1 MAELAGFAVGRA
13 PAGVNLPMPIQRPY
27 AADPGTLTEWLV
39 SHTDRVGRDEMLE
52 VLAAMNAKY
61 ANVVDAT
68 KTPEEVTTL
77 LKELAEDV
85 LASEGLE
92 SFLTVTTPEGGKP
105 TIITVSRLSRFR
117 SGIGQVSQ
125 FDNDVYGFFGEVE
138 EGQLPPLMKLPD
150 ALSMRQALAVREV
163 RVASVEEWI
172 AWYGEGADNP
182 RVPIQGDELMAE
194 EALGNM
200 VTVKVPL
207 LQYVPMAWAPYFMA
221 AQTPEAAMRT
231 LRKLE
236 DGNLSERQDMI
247 TASLKFW
254 LKAACMRSGAIGV
267 HRYRSKLHLTW
278 ATPRGAL
285 DRTLSRWATRR
296 LAPFMSIAAIVPP
309 TIAAPPLP
317 GGGPMAGVPFGAPP
331 HGATGM
337 LPYEARETKV
347 YSPLEH
353 ERIRLACGLDLA
365 NYEAGRPA
373 IYAVILAEGR
383 SMVKVEAV
391 LQKFMA
397 PAPDDWDPIR
407 LYISQEL
414 VRDMKDLKFGWGNE
428 NTYDTCHRGISPFAV
443 LQVSMEQQTKR
454 RKTQERADRAT
465 YLSTDDVRSLETEPG
480 FCPSSYYGMLNLL
493 RRYIRLLTV
502 LFGGGCAHLTEV
514 QGVYQV
520 LAEKAAV
527 YESMSGELV
536 AETLWQVFVDARDCF
551 SHLGPGLP
559 ESQLFTLRH
568 YIRSCSLKVTIN
580 CPVNLLL
587 NVQPGPAPGVVSQT
601 SSNATRNGR
610 AAHHGGGSM
619 GSSTLSTLS
628 TPTMQENATRVGG
641 KRTNPQPVPEIVAIM
656 QGLRTHTPGVTMN
669 EFMRSEKLLM
679 ADVGIGG
686 RGACLDFM
694 YFGECARP
702 GCTYNHDPQ
711 SVSAGKR
718 RDIVKKMN
726 RAVKTFIEKNPGE

>member
-1 MAELAGFAVGRA
+1 M
-13 PAGVNLPMPIQRPY
+13 
-27 AADPGTLTEWLV
+27 
-39 SHTDRVGRDEMLE
+39 
-52 VLAAMNAKY
+52 
-61 ANVVDAT
+61 
-68 KTPEEVTTL
+68 
-77 LKELAEDV
+77 
-85 LASEGLE
+85 
-92 SFLTVTTPEGGKP
+92 
-105 TIITVSRLSRFR
+105 
-117 SGIGQVSQ
+117 
-125 FDNDVYGFFGEVE
+125 
-138 EGQLPPLMKLPD
+138 
-150 ALSMRQALAVREV
+150 
-163 RVASVEEWI
+163 
-172 AWYGEGADNP
+172 
-182 RVPIQGDELMAE
+182 
-194 EALGNM
+194 
-200 VTVKVPL
+200 
-207 LQYVPMAWAPYFMA
+207 
-221 AQTPEAAMRT
+221 
-231 LRKLE
+231 
-236 DGNLSERQDMI
+236 
-247 TASLKFW
+247 
-254 LKAACMRSGAIGV
+254 
-267 HRYRSKLHLTW
+267 
-278 ATPRGAL
+278 
-285 DRTLSRWATRR
+285 
-296 LAPFMSIAAIVPP
+296 
-309 TIAAPPLP
+309 
-317 GGGPMAGVPFGAPP
+317 
-331 HGATGM
+331 
-337 LPYEARETKV
+337 
-347 YSPLEH
+347 
-353 ERIRLACGLDLA
+353 
-365 NYEAGRPA
+365 
-373 IYAVILAEGR
+373 
-383 SMVKVEAV
+383 
-391 LQKFMA
+391 
-397 PAPDDWDPIR
+397 
-407 LYISQEL
+407 
-414 VRDMKDLKFGWGNE
+414 
-428 NTYDTCHRGISPFAV
+428 
-443 LQVSMEQQTKR
+443 
-454 RKTQERADRAT
+454 
-465 YLSTDDVRSLETEPG
+465 
-480 FCPSSYYGMLNLL
+480 
-493 RRYIRLLTV
+493 
-502 LFGGGCAHLTEV
+502 
-514 QGVYQV
+514 